1 MGQQVTLT
9 QLRSWLLLYA
19 DRIDEKE
26 AYLTEL
32 DAAIGDA
39 DHGINMRSGMTKLRQ
54 RLLEVNQADG
64 TGNGDNAMNVSA
76 FLRTVAMTLI
86 RSIGGA
92 AGPLYGSFFLNASR
106 DAYHEAAIDL
116 DELTHIF
123 RSGLDGVIQRGKAQP
138 GDKTM
143 IDALEPAVVAMETA
157 ATTGANVNE
166 AMSAA
171 CDAAKAGMKQTV
183 GLEAR
188 KGRASYLGPRSIGHQ
203 DPGATSSYMLIQA
216 AAETFG
222 QDDQAEQ

>member
-1 MGQQVTLT
+1 MSQKVTLA

-54 RLLEVNQADG
+54 RLLELNQADA
-64 TGNGDNAMNVSA
+64 TDSGDGMNVSA

-86 RSIGGA
+86 RSVGGA

-106 DAYHEAAIDL
+106 DGYRKATIDL

-157 ATTGANVNE
+157 ATAGADVAE

-171 CDAAKAGMKQTV
+171 RDAAEAGMAHTV

-203 DPGATSSYMLIQA
+203 DPGATSSYMLIEA
-216 AAETFG
+216 AAETLG
-222 QDDQAEQ
+222 RDNQTEQ